1 MTIDG
6 RPSLQNPSFLKLI
19 NKEATHMTRSIGGG
33 AVNLTMESVVTE
45 ECEDDED
52 LPQEYED

>member
-1 MTIDG
+1 
-6 RPSLQNPSFLKLI
+6 
-19 NKEATHMTRSIGGG
+19 MTRSIGGG
-33 AVNLTMESVVTE
+33 AVNLTVESVVTE